1 MTYIQPIAVRHP
13 LAALVHSTK
22 RAAQCEEQVAH
33 RVGAH
38 IEQSYA
44 RAIVHLARIVGRDW
58 VRQFVQCDIRS
69 IGAERT
75 CGMQTPCH
83 AMTSDLCGA
92 APYRKLSHANALYE
106 AHSFFEPLSHLGGT
120 MASRL
125 WPTGH
130 QEARAVVQNHAANVP
145 GRSRPI

>member
-13 LAALVHSTK
+13 LAAQVHSTK
-22 RAAQCEEQVAH
+22 RAAPFEEQGAR
-33 RVGAH
+33 RVGEH

-44 RAIVHLARIVGRDW
+44 RAIAHLARIADRDW
-58 VRQFVQCDIRS
+58 VFHFAQCDIRS

-92 APYRKLSHANALYE
+92 APYKKLSHASALYG
-106 AHSFFEPLSHLGGT
+106 ARSFFEQLSHLG
-120 MASRL
+120 
-125 WPTGH
+125 
-130 QEARAVVQNHAANVP
+130 
-145 GRSRPI
+145 